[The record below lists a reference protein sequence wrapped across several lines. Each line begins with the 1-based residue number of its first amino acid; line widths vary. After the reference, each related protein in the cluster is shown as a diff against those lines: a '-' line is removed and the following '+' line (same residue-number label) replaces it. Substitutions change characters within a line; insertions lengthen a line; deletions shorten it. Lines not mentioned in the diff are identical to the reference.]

1 MVVEAAFLESSTHL
15 RAYGNFARVLGRYV
29 RGEKVI
35 TLPEAIHKLSKLP
48 ASNLKLRDC
57 GELAAGYFA
66 DIVVF
71 DPSSESDHAS
81 YSDPNQFST
90 RMA

>member
-1 MVVEAAFLESSTHL
+1 MAVEAAFLESSTHL

-35 TLPEAIHKLSKLP
+35 TLPEAIRKLSKLP

-71 DPSSESDHAS
+71 DPSSVSDHAS
-81 YSDPNQFST
+81 FSDPNQFST
-90 RMA
+90 RMT